1 VRLGI
6 LETGRPPEGL
16 EGHGSYA
23 AMFERLLGPDLDYV
37 VYPVLDGVFPE
48 AVDEVDAWLVTG
60 SRFGAYDDA
69 SWIRRLED
77 FLRQVMAARVP
88 MVGICFGH
96 QLLAQAMGARVE
108 KAAAGWG
115 VGPHDYEIVER
126 PAWLTGYPAR
136 LTLNAMHQD
145 QVLTLPPGARLIAR
159 SGFCPIAA
167 LAYGDQAMSI
177 QAHPEFDNAYE
188 RALIEK
194 RRGVLIPAERA
205 DPALAAIDDD
215 AAAAPDA
222 ARVADW
228 IRRFLAAARARR
240 TT

>member
-1 VRLGI
+1 VRIGI

-23 AMFERLLGPDLDYV
+23 SMFERLLGPDLDYV
-37 VYPVLDGVFPE
+37 VYPVLDGVLPG

-69 SWIRRLED
+69 PWIRRLEE

-88 MVGICFGH
+88 LVGICFGH

-126 PAWLTGYPAR
+126 PAWMAGDAAR
-136 LTLNAMHQD
+136 FTLNAMHQD
-145 QVLTLPPGARLIAR
+145 QVVTLPPGARLVAR
-159 SGFCPIAA
+159 SSFCPIAA
-167 LAYGDQAMSI
+167 LAYDEQAISI
-177 QAHPEFDNAYE
+177 QAHPEFDNPYE

-194 RRGVLIPAERA
+194 RRGALIPEERA
-205 DPALAAIDDD
+205 DPALAAMSD
-215 AAAAPDA
+215 APEAPDA
-222 ARVADW
+222 ATVGGW
-228 IRRFLAAARARR
+228 IRRFLDQARERR
-240 TT
+240 AS